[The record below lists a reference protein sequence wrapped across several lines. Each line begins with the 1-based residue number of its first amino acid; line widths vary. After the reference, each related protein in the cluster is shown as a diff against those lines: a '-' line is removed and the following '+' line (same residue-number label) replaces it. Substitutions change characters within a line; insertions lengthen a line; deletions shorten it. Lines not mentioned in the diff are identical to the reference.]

1 MQITDAISNAFSNLA
16 QLNQMVYDYWISE
29 LYTDDGDMIAE
40 MWNEQT
46 LYEMEKDVMYNS

>member
-1 MQITDAISNAFSNLA
+1 MQITEAISNAFSNLA
-16 QLNQMVYDYWISE
+16 QLNEMVYDYWISE